1 MGRRSR
7 RTTDRRI
14 ERDHAQQHSAPI
26 YEIAVERECLFC
38 RQGDGGFVSAEH
50 VFPES
55 LGNTELVLPPG
66 VVCDRCNNGP
76 LSTLDQTIC
85 DFLPI
90 KMRRTMLGIQSKAGK
105 VPRARF
111 SEGTLTYIPT
121 PDGTDPTLA
130 FMGNS
135 GTMLRETGRTG
146 EGQVSLE
153 WNSSGGRRM
162 TPRYASELSRALLKS
177 AFECAW
183 IDHGAMILE
192 PRFDHVREAV
202 LGNPRDGYF
211 AVARKADPNFTT
223 VSLSYNLF
231 EENGTSRMAVGGI
244 YYGVFLATDSWLREP
259 NALSPEARNQ
269 LSVFSFNTSETMIK
283 AGKSIAKGGSG
294 AKADLDPPDLTGT
307 I

>member
-7 RTTDRRI
+7 QTTDRRI
-14 ERDHAQQHSAPI
+14 ERDHARQQSAPSH
-26 YEIAVERECLFC
+26 EIAIKRDCLFC
-38 RQGDGGFVSAEH
+38 KQGDGGFVSAEH

-85 DFLPI
+85 NFLPI

-105 VPRARF
+105 VPTARF
-111 SEGTLTYIPT
+111 SEGTLNYIPT
-121 PDGTDPTLA
+121 PDGADPTPA

-177 AFECAW
+177 ALECAW
-183 IDHGAMILE
+183 LDHGAMVRE
-192 PRFDHVREAV
+192 PRFDHLREAV

-231 EENGTSRMAVGGI
+231 EENGTTRMAVGGI
-244 YYGVFLATDSWLREP
+244 YYGVLLATDSWLREP

-269 LSVFSFNTSETMIK
+269 FSVLSFTTSETMMK
-283 AGKSIAKGGSG
+283 AGKGIVRDGST
-294 AKADLDPPDLTGT
+294 AKAEFDTPELTGT